1 MKIHTTLLLPVLL
14 GGCSLPH
21 VRPVDGDAR
30 TFVDKQIAMQSGIIA
45 LAQTDLKRATTSAQP
60 ARASPFPSS
69 GKPEPAMVKPVTPP
83 APVPLRNLTRV
94 RTIGPPPALTF
105 ISVSERDLKPD
116 ALLRK
121 IIPPGWT
128 VSLSADLKVKAGKS
142 LSLQAADQW
151 PYVLDA
157 LLRREGW
164 AALID
169 WQARR
174 VSVANMTDA
183 FVAPPASAPP
193 EAVKPPSP
201 AAAPAPDGAKN
212 PFTRAKSSTSTPSVT
227 PPLTPPAVTA
237 PAPVPPRWHAERGAT
252 LRDTLFIW
260 AAQEKC
266 ATGQNGTWSVA
277 WLTDVN
283 YRIDAPL
290 AFSGSFRDALDGVFR
305 LYSAASVPL
314 YAGIST
320 AQCLLKVDDRE
331 VR

>member
-14 GGCSLPH
+14 GSCSLPH

-45 LAQTDLKRATTSAQP
+45 LAQNDLKRATTSAQP
-60 ARASPFPSS
+60 ARASPLPSS
-69 GKPEPAMVKPVTPP
+69 GKPEPAMAKPVTPP
-83 APVPLRNLTRV
+83 APMPLRSLSRV
-94 RTIGPPPALTF
+94 RTFGPPPALTF

-121 IIPPGWT
+121 IIPPGWS
-128 VSLSADLKVKAGKS
+128 VSLSSDLKVKASKG

-174 VSVANMTDA
+174 VSVANMTA
-183 FVAPPASAPP
+183 VFVAPPASAPP
-193 EAVKPPSP
+193 VAVKPPSP
-201 AAAPAPDGAKN
+201 AAAPSPGGAKS
-212 PFTRAKSSTSTPSVT
+212 PFTRSKSSASTPAVT
-227 PPLTPPAVTA
+227 SPLTPPAVKA
-237 PAPVPPRWHAERGAT
+237 PKPAPPRWHAERGAT
-252 LRDTLFIW
+252 LRDTMFIW

-266 ATGQNGTWSVA
+266 AIGQNGTWSVA